1 MLCISAVEECICNEE
16 EIRELWIGFVHQ
28 VAQSNYPE
36 YPDLERLVK
45 DKIFLDSLKNCHGL
59 FALSDIVKQYL
70 AEHIHLKFSW
80 DKLEG
85 ETLQRVLFTGE
96 FLRNFQAFYD
106 LEVPAG
112 YQKVFLKAPDI
123 NFENLYNCNMEKV
136 DLKTNNSVVIIDRVP
151 DEDYD
156 KLLSSSIVF
165 LSLYDAP
172 ANTTVTE
179 CLGRHTPLVVN
190 RLSGIKDYLGKNYP
204 LFYNT
209 LEQATELLRSR
220 GKLAEA
226 SRYLATHCSK
236 TQLTGEEFVKSFAS
250 SAIYRCLPLPPSQK
264 ADPTQT
270 QFPQFDLTV
279 VICSYQQVYNMKRL
293 LECLEKQDFKGQF
306 ELILWNNKHDK

>member
-1 MLCISAVEECICNEE
+1 M
-16 EIRELWIGFVHQ
+16 
-28 VAQSNYPE
+28 
-36 YPDLERLVK
+36 
-45 DKIFLDSLKNCHGL
+45 KIFLDSLKNCHGL
-59 FALSDIVKQYL
+59 FALSDMVKQYL
-70 AEHIHLKFSW
+70 AEHIPIPIAQVLYPITSFPEHLKFSW

-85 ETLQRVLFTGE
+85 ETLQRVLFIGE
-96 FLRNFQAFYD
+96 FLRNFQAFHD
-106 LEVPAG
+106 LEVLAG

-123 NFENLYNCNMEKV
+123 NFENLYNCNMEKA
-136 DLKTNNSVVIIDRVP
+136 DLKTNSSVVIIDRVP

-190 RLSGIKDYLGKNYP
+190 RLSGIKDYVGKDYP
-204 LFYNT
+204 LFYDT

-250 SAIYRCLPLPPSQK
+250 SAIYQCLPLPPSQK

-270 QFPQFDLTV
+270 QFLQFDLTV
-279 VICSYQQVYNMKRL
+279 VICSEVPQEARFQ
-293 LECLEKQDFKGQF
+293 GS
-306 ELILWNNKHDK
+306 I